1 MSRQYFYWRVI
12 SEGEARANRQ
22 LILTLSSHTN
32 IRQAESLCFFVYD
45 LGKLACSEVHIQ
57 KNTSL
62 LRDVSD
68 VVWELTDSNRRPS
81 ACKADALNQL
91 S

>member
-32 IRQAESLCFFVYD
+32 IRQRLHFGCLRIAAHYRCAAIRL
-45 LGKLACSEVHIQ
+45 LPSEVKSQ
-57 KNTSL
+57 TNPYFVRLVL
-62 LRDVSD
+62 LP
-68 VVWELTDSNRRPS
+68 L
-81 ACKADALNQL
+81 
-91 S
+91 